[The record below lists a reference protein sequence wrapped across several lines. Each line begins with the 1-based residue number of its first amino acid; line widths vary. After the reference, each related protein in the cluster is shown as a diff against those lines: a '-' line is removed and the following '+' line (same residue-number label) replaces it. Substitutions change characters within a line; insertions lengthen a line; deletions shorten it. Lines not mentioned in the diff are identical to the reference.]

1 MPNIAVVSKPKLL
14 DHGTA
19 PFVVEARLVREL
31 GERLVKEPEIALLE
45 LIKNSFDADA
55 SFCDLRAHAGEEL
68 VIADDGNGMTQDEFM
83 SSWMRIGTSSKEKA
97 SSSRRFGRPVSG
109 EKGIGRFAVRYL
121 GRHLVLESVAWD
133 AKRKCKT
140 RLVATFNWPMFDRYE
155 DLGRVKVPFDVFEA
169 PKDAETGLTLR
180 ITELRGST
188 SALDLR
194 RIRTAAIGLL
204 SPYTAFIRDAE
215 KDEAKAKSGH
225 ESDPGFSLRIQGEDE
240 KGDDLDVATSVLAN
254 AVIRVKV
261 RLRGTRLSV
270 KLWRRSD
277 DEREPRFDIVEKIE
291 NTVGPVDADLRF
303 YPKRKGTFT
312 DLPVNGKRAESWVR
326 DNSGVAVFD
335 GRFRV
340 FPYGRQGDDW
350 LGLSADKARNQRE
363 PSSSLVKKHFPMS
376 KEVKQDPAQNY
387 MLLLPYPFQLVGA
400 VRVRSTRASGE
411 TDETGLIPAADR
423 EGFIHNQTFAELQD
437 VIRGGVELI
446 AVADRELLEALEEE
460 KRAERLA
467 QLKEETREIVSE
479 IEGNAALRR
488 EDKQKLIQRVEALG
502 EAAANEAEYAQR
514 REQAL
519 EVMSLLGVVAG
530 FMTHEFG
537 VAIDHLERSK
547 ELLAKLSR
555 RHSELKD
562 DAQAVNTSITNLR
575 EFVTYSEGYI
585 RGASAIPEKAFPAAP
600 RIAQMVRVF
609 GKYAE
614 DRGIAIETS
623 VEPSTT
629 APLVPL
635 SLYNGVVLNLYTNA
649 LKAVTARAGK
659 GDRRIAF
666 RAWNE
671 AGDHYLEV
679 SDTGVGIPTALRQ
692 RVFDPLFTTTEKNRD
707 PLGSGMGLGLTL
719 VKRGV
724 EAYAGRVAVIDPPP
738 GFSTCFQVRLPLE

>member
-1 MPNIAVVSKPKLL
+1 MSNIAVVSRPKLL
-14 DHGTA
+14 DKGTA

-55 SFCDLRAHAGEEL
+55 TFCDLRAHAGEEL
-68 VIADDGNGMTQDEFM
+68 VIADDGNGMTHEEFM
-83 SSWMRIGTSSKEKA
+83 SSWMRIGTSSKEKS

-140 RLVATFNWPMFDRYE
+140 RLVATFNWPLFDKYE
-155 DLGRVKVPFDVFEA
+155 DLGRVKVPYEVFEA
-169 PKDAETGLTLR
+169 NRSADTGLTLK
-180 ITELRGST
+180 ITSLRGSA

-215 KDEAKAKSGH
+215 EDELKRKGGQA
-225 ESDPGFSLRIQGEDE
+225 SDPGFSLRIQGEDE
-240 KGDDLDVATSVLAN
+240 QSDDLDVAASVLAN

-270 KLWRRSD
+270 KLWRRLD
-277 DEREPRFDIVEKIE
+277 DEGEPRFDIAERIE
-291 NTVGPVDADLRF
+291 NTVGTVDADLRF

-312 DLPVNGKRAESWVR
+312 ELPVNGKRAESWVR

-350 LGLSADKARNQRE
+350 LALSADKARNQRE
-363 PSSSLVKKHFPMS
+363 PSSSLIKKLFPMS
-376 KEVKQDPAQNY
+376 REVKQDPAQNY

-400 VRVRSTRASGE
+400 VRVRSTRANGQ
-411 TDETGLIPAADR
+411 TDEIGLIPSADR
-423 EGFIHNQTFAELQD
+423 EGFVHNRTYAELQD
-437 VIRGGVELI
+437 IIRGAVELI
-446 AVADRELLEALEEE
+446 AVADRELLEAIEEE

-467 QLKEETREIVSE
+467 KLKEETREIVTE
-479 IEGNAALRR
+479 IEGNAAIRR
-488 EDKQKLIQRVEALG
+488 EDKQKLILRVEALG

-537 VAIDHLERSK
+537 VAIDHLERSR
-547 ELLAKLSR
+547 EMLEDLSK
-555 RHSELKD
+555 RHAELKD
-562 DAQAVNTSITNLR
+562 DAKAVTVSISNLR
-575 EFVTYSEGYI
+575 DFVTYSEGYI
-585 RGASAIPEKAFPAAP
+585 RGASAIPENAYPAAP
-600 RIAQMVRVF
+600 RIAQMIRVF
-609 GKYAE
+609 GRYAK
-614 DRGIAIETS
+614 DRGIEIES
-623 VEPSTT
+623 IVEPSTT
-629 APLVPL
+629 APMVPI

-649 LKAVTARAGK
+649 LKAVTARAGR
-659 GDRRIAF
+659 GDRRITF

-671 AGDHYLEV
+671 AGEHYLEV

-738 GFSTCFQVRLPLE
+738 GFATCFQIRLPLE